1 MEFKTR
7 KEVEEFIEKS
17 KYIGGGSQG
26 ECYVDSQRENVYKIY
41 YNFLDPIEEDTPIEA
56 SEILQF
62 QDINSGL
69 VMFPKD
75 IIAING
81 DIIGDISKYARGK
94 NLDTLNPLLV
104 DLNHLIKL
112 CRLAIKEIELLS
124 RKRVILYDVVF
135 NTLLGDNLYI
145 VDTKD
150 YSWSLESYEET
161 LKNNIK
167 QFNLS
172 ILWFLI
178 DDLFESII
186 EKNKLLREMYKTE
199 GLDISV
205 IDFIIELKN
214 YLSEILGREISTLG
228 DARSLMN
235 KNHRR
240 TFYKRSLV
248 LY

>member
-1 MEFKTR
+1 MLTIFNIYILKNKLKKTL
-7 KEVEEFIEKS
+7 I
-17 KYIGGGSQG
+17 
-26 ECYVDSQRENVYKIY
+26 
-41 YNFLDPIEEDTPIEA
+41 NFLK
-56 SEILQF
+56 
-62 QDINSGL
+62 
-69 VMFPKD
+69 KD

-161 LKNNIK
+161 
-167 QFNLS
+167 
-172 ILWFLI
+172 
-178 DDLFESII
+178 
-186 EKNKLLREMYKTE
+186 
-199 GLDISV
+199 
-205 IDFIIELKN
+205 
-214 YLSEILGREISTLG
+214 
-228 DARSLMN
+228 
-235 KNHRR
+235 
-240 TFYKRSLV
+240 
-248 LY
+248 